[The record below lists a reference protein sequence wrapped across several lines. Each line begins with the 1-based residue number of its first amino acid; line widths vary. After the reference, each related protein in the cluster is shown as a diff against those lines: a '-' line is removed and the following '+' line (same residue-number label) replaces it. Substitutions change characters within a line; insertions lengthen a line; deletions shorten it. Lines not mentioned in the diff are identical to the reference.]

1 MSGRSS
7 PPTGAIL
14 EKPQK
19 TGAEAPVKLYTL
31 KRYVRLLAACIGSV
45 VTAICINKELR

>member
-19 TGAEAPVKLYTL
+19 TGAEAPVSNVLTIAQL
-31 KRYVRLLAACIGSV
+31 VDCAASTCAV
-45 VTAICINKELR
+45 VAAVGINKELG